1 MKNLYFFLITFFLL
15 SCSSISDEGSRNH
28 KKVKTKK
35 KIYQI
40 GIATWYG
47 PGFQGRKTSSGQ
59 PYDMYKFTAAH
70 RDLPLGSIIRV
81 TNVKNNRSTIVLV
94 NDRGPVNK
102 NLILDLSKIAANNLD
117 IVRKGS
123 GKVKI
128 EILAK
133 STNPL
138 EKIFNT
144 YKNIGNQDNFKTT
157 D

>member
-1 MKNLYFFLITFFLL
+1 MKKIFFLFLVIFII
-15 SCSSISDEGSRNH
+15 SCSDDADDTYMQFPP
-28 KKVKTKK
+28 VKTQKQV
-35 KIYQI
+35 YQT

-47 PGFQGRKTSSGQ
+47 PGFDGRRTSSGQ
-59 PYDMYKFTAAH
+59 PYDMYAFTAAH
-70 RDLPLGSIIRV
+70 RDLPLGTIIRV

-94 NDRGPVNK
+94 NDRGPANK

-144 YKNIGNQDNFKTT
+144 YKNIGNQDNFETIN
-157 D
+157 